1 MKSMYAAGAHLGAC
15 ADGCHLASRSH
26 RARISVLVG
35 AVRTS
40 LTPHNAYSARMPL
53 VRVSV
58 YALTAAISRH
68 ARIATLALCFCFLSI
83 PHISFSDCW
92 MCLLRCFGK
101 AKEMDGLS
109 VATGA
114 KCQESSRKQLHI
126 HCETG
131 GLGFIAQHVE
141 SIEGLECLV
150 SEDFDCRD
158 ENLRVKHMN
167 CNGVTTISVQKP

>member
-1 MKSMYAAGAHLGAC
+1 MTLHFF
-15 ADGCHLASRSH
+15 
-26 RARISVLVG
+26 
-35 AVRTS
+35 S
-40 LTPHNAYSARMPL
+40 LL
-53 VRVSV
+53 KKKVSV
-58 YALTAAISRH
+58 SGSR
-68 ARIATLALCFCFLSI
+68 ANYFKKSVV
-83 PHISFSDCW
+83 
-92 MCLLRCFGK
+92 
-101 AKEMDGLS
+101 S

-167 CNGVTTISVQKP
+167 YNGVTTISVQALKELITRVEDLETRLAVLETS

>member
-1 MKSMYAAGAHLGAC
+1 MLIVGCVCCAALE
-15 ADGCHLASRSH
+15 RQKK
-26 RARISVLVG
+26 R
-35 AVRTS
+35 
-40 LTPHNAYSARMPL
+40 
-53 VRVSV
+53 
-58 YALTAAISRH
+58 
-68 ARIATLALCFCFLSI
+68 
-83 PHISFSDCW
+83 
-92 MCLLRCFGK
+92 
-101 AKEMDGLS
+101 DGLS

-167 CNGVTTISVQKP
+167 YNGVTTISVQALKELITRVEDLETRLAVLETS

>member
-1 MKSMYAAGAHLGAC
+1 MIVGCVCCAALERQKKR
-15 ADGCHLASRSH
+15 DR
-26 RARISVLVG
+26 
-35 AVRTS
+35 
-40 LTPHNAYSARMPL
+40 
-53 VRVSV
+53 
-58 YALTAAISRH
+58 
-68 ARIATLALCFCFLSI
+68 
-83 PHISFSDCW
+83 
-92 MCLLRCFGK
+92 
-101 AKEMDGLS
+101 LS

-167 CNGVTTISVQKP
+167 CNGVTTISVQALKELITRVEDLETRLAVLETS

>member
-1 MKSMYAAGAHLGAC
+1 
-15 ADGCHLASRSH
+15 
-26 RARISVLVG
+26 
-35 AVRTS
+35 
-40 LTPHNAYSARMPL
+40 
-53 VRVSV
+53 
-58 YALTAAISRH
+58 
-68 ARIATLALCFCFLSI
+68 
-83 PHISFSDCW
+83 

-167 CNGVTTISVQKP
+167 YNGVTTISVQALKELITRVEDLETRLAVLETS